1 MDANYQGTRGGAWQ
15 QVLRWLN
22 LRPEEGERT
31 GLMFA
36 FYTATTVGLSWL
48 DNSTAGLFVDRYG
61 AAGLPL
67 IYVCNAVMGALIG
80 VAYSLMQKAIPLRR
94 TIVIVPLVIALP
106 LVAFR
111 AGLGIEHLAALTVFV
126 MRLWLDVTNGLN
138 DINTAITANQIFN
151 IREIKRTYPLISSGV
166 LVADVISGFS
176 LPFLLAW
183 VGLPNVLL
191 LSALTIA
198 LGGGILFY
206 LGQAYSQA
214 FPDAPSRYIEESQ
227 ADSNRRLQGPL
238 RSYANWLVAFFMLAQ
253 VLFLLVEFQFFDR
266 LELQSKTAMAAGS
279 GGDVASS
286 IASFLGL
293 FNGVLGLAELL
304 TQWLVSSRA
313 IERIG
318 LFRAAAVLPSAV
330 LLTGS
335 LALLGIPLSF
345 QGFSGAFLGAI
356 GLKFSD
362 ELLRYTLFASTSP
375 VLFQPIPDS
384 VRGTIQARVRGVFE
398 SLSTG
403 VMGLLIL
410 AMVYVGKHWL
420 PSAWVDAQS
429 WIVLGSIVGLS
440 GFWLVAVWGLRS
452 RYISLLVI
460 SAERGR
466 LGTMDV
472 DSSTLRQA
480 VVEALVQPGTT
491 PEDKRSCIELLSRI
505 DPDRANEVLAPL
517 LTSFPPALQK
527 QSLEV
532 MLDRPQTD
540 YLAQVRALIVQQPPP
555 EVLAAALRYVWIT
568 ESDQDVRHLQPYLRP
583 EVDPMVRG
591 TAASL
596 IMRRGSAGQKAEAT
610 NSLRRMLT
618 SSDVRERVMGCRALG
633 EAAYLQALRLY
644 VPDLLQDS
652 SVEVRCALLEVI
664 ASAKL
669 EDYYPALLRG
679 LNYKTTREAALRG
692 LTKLEHE
699 VLPMLVELAEDCHK
713 PDLMRMQAWGAI
725 GRIATSEA
733 LDILV
738 SRLLVSWGSTR
749 QTIMRTL
756 LKLPEDAGI
765 EGVLRRMGRSGVEM
779 AIDQEL
785 RYIGQLAAA
794 LVDLPEQ
801 AVAGRE
807 ADLLRQSL
815 RDSIQDAHDRLF
827 SLMKFLYPIGS
838 IQAASFNIRSGSRES
853 VARGLEIL
861 DNTLDIPSKR
871 AVLGILDS
879 VTDRDRLAA
888 VNDLVNYE
896 SLAPRDRVRRLLDLR
911 HFLSDWPL
919 ACCFH
924 LARVLRWSLTT
935 DQTLACLRHPRG
947 FVREAVLAYL
957 SMASQRML
965 IEILPRMVQ
974 DPDRL
979 VLAQVTQLSQSLG
992 VALPATTAERADPRS

>member
-1 MDANYQGTRGGAWQ
+1 MDANYQGTRGGAWL

-31 GLMFA
+31 WLMFA

-67 IYVCNAVMGALIG
+67 IYLCNAVIGALIG
-80 VAYSLMQKAIPLRR
+80 VAYSLMQKVIPLRQ
-94 TIVIVPLVIALP
+94 TIVLVPILIALP

-198 LGGGILFY
+198 MGGGILFY
-206 LGQAYSQA
+206 LGRAYSQA
-214 FPDAPSRYIEESQ
+214 FPDAPSRFIEESQ

-266 LELQSKTAMAAGS
+266 LELQSKTAAAAGTGS
-279 GGDVASS
+279 DVASS

-318 LFRAAAVLPSAV
+318 LFRSAAVLPCAV
-330 LLTGS
+330 LLTSS
-335 LALLGIPLSF
+335 LALLGIPLSSY
-345 QGFSGAFLGAI
+345 GFSGAFLGAI
-356 GLKFSD
+356 GLKFAD

-410 AMVYVGKHWL
+410 GMVYLCKHWL
-420 PSAWVDAQS
+420 PETWVDAQS
-429 WIVLGSIVGLS
+429 WIVLGTIVALA

-452 RYISLLVI
+452 RYISLLVV

-505 DPDRANEVLAPL
+505 DPDRASEVLAPL
-517 LTSFPPALQK
+517 LTGFAPALQK

-596 IMRRGSAGQKAEAT
+596 IMRRGSASQKAEAT
-610 NSLRRMLT
+610 TSLRRMLT

-644 VPDLLQDS
+644 VPDLLQDP

-664 ASAKL
+664 ASARL

-679 LNYKTTREAALRG
+679 LNYKSTRESALRG

-699 VLPMLVELAEDCHK
+699 VLPMLLETAEDCHR

-725 GRIATSEA
+725 GRISTSEA

-738 SRLLVSWGSTR
+738 SRLLVSWGATR

-756 LKLPEDAGI
+756 LKLPDDSGI
-765 EGVLRRMGRSGVEM
+765 EGVLRRMGRSGVET

-794 LVDLPEQ
+794 LVDLSDPGLE
-801 AVAGRE
+801 GRE

-815 RDSIQDAHDRLF
+815 HDSIQDSHDRLF

-838 IQAASFNIRSGSRES
+838 IQAASFNLRSGSRES

-871 AVLGILDS
+871 AVLGIFDS
-879 VTDRDRLAA
+879 VNDRDRLMA
-888 VNDLVNYE
+888 VNGLVSYQPM
-896 SLAPRDRVRRLLDLR
+896 APRDRVRRLLDLR

-924 LARVLRWSLTT
+924 LARSLRWSLTT
-935 DQTLACLRHPRG
+935 DQALACLRHPRG

-957 SMASQRML
+957 ELASERML
-965 IEILPRMVQ
+965 TEILPRMVH

-979 VLAQVTQLSQSLG
+979 VLAQVKQLSQSLG
-992 VALPATTAERADPRS
+992 LTPADKPVDSSGRA

>member
-31 GLMFA
+31 WLMFA
-36 FYTATTVGLSWL
+36 FYTTTTVGLSWL

-61 AAGLPL
+61 AVGLPL
-67 IYVCNAVMGALIG
+67 IYLGNAAIGALMG
-80 VAYSLMQKAIPLRR
+80 FAYSLMQKVIPLRQ
-94 TIVIVPLVIALP
+94 TIVLIPILIALP

-111 AGLGIEHLAALTVFV
+111 AGLGIEHLAAITVFV
-126 MRLWLDVTNGLN
+126 MRLWLDVTYVLN
-138 DINTAITANQIFN
+138 DINASITANQLFN

-176 LPFLLAW
+176 LPVLLDW

-191 LSALTIA
+191 LAAAMIA
-198 LGGGILFY
+198 FGGGILFY
-206 LGQAYSQA
+206 LGRAYSQA
-214 FPDAPSRYIEESQ
+214 FPDSPSRYTEESQ

-238 RSYANWLVAFFMLAQ
+238 RSYAGWLVAFFMLAQ

-266 LELQSKTAMAAGS
+266 LELQSKTSAVTGT
-279 GGDVASS
+279 GGDVASE

-318 LFRAAAVLPSAV
+318 LFRSAAILPTAVLISGV
-330 LLTGS
+330 
-335 LALLGIPLSF
+335 LALLSIPLASH
-345 QGFSGAFLGAI
+345 GFSGAFLGAI
-356 GLKFSD
+356 GLKFMD
-362 ELLRYTLFASTSP
+362 ELLRYTLFVSTNP

-384 VRGTIQARVRGVFE
+384 VRGSIQARVRGVFE

-403 VMGLLIL
+403 LAGLLIL
-410 AMVYVGKHWL
+410 GTVFVCKHFL
-420 PSAWVDAQS
+420 PPDYLEAQS
-429 WIVLGSIVGLS
+429 WIVLGAIVILAVL
-440 GFWLVAVWGLRS
+440 WVVAVLGLRS

-460 SAERGR
+460 SAEQGR

-480 VVEALVQPGTT
+480 VIEALVQPGTT

-505 DPDRANEVLAPL
+505 DPERASEVLAPL
-517 LTSFPPALQK
+517 LTGFPPVLQK
-527 QSLEV
+527 QCLEV
-532 MLDRPQTD
+532 MLERPQTD

-596 IMRRGSAGQKAEAT
+596 IMRRGSASQKAEAT

-618 SSDVRERVMGCRALG
+618 SGDVRERVMGCRALG

-664 ASAKL
+664 ASARL

-679 LNYKTTREAALRG
+679 LNYKSTRESALRG

-699 VLPMLVELAEDCHK
+699 VLPMLLEMAEDCHK

-725 GRIATSEA
+725 GRISTSEA

-738 SRLLVSWGSTR
+738 SRLLVSWGATR

-756 LKLPEDAGI
+756 LKLPDDAGI
-765 EGVLRRMGRSGVEM
+765 EGVLRRIGRSGVEM

-785 RYIGQLAAA
+785 RYVGQLAAA
-794 LVDLPEQ
+794 LVDLSE
-801 AVAGRE
+801 ASLTGRE

-815 RDSIQDAHDRLF
+815 RDSIQDAHERLF

-838 IQAASFNIRSGSRES
+838 IQAASFNLRSGSRES

-871 AVLGILDS
+871 AVLGIFDS
-879 VTDRDRLAA
+879 ANDRDRLAA
-888 VNDLVNYE
+888 VNELMHYQPM
-896 SLAPRDRVRRLLDLR
+896 APRDRVRRLLDLR
-911 HFLSDWPL
+911 YFLSDWPL

-924 LARVLRWSLTT
+924 AARSLRWSLTT

-957 SMASQRML
+957 ELASQRML
-965 IEILPRMVQ
+965 AEILPRMVH

-979 VLAQVTQLSQSLG
+979 VLAQVQHLAQGLG
-992 VALPATTAERADPRS
+992 VALPTKSAEASGPV